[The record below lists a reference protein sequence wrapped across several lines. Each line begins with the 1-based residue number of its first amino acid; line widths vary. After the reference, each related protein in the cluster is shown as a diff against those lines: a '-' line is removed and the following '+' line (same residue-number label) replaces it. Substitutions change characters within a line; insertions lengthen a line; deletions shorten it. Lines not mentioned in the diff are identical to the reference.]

1 MKFKD
6 ILLSIEPGQG
16 FNFDN
21 IKKIAEAISENDLMC
36 LNSLIT
42 NFDFYATTEI
52 YYYDLTIQARIKERC
67 WLRLGLDLGVAK
79 VYYDLALLYKKDILK
94 DILFKE
100 NGYDFNAIFE
110 KFLDFIEE

>member
-1 MKFKD
+1 MEFKD

-21 IKKIAEAISENDLMC
+21 IKKIAETISENDLIC

-42 NFDFYATTEI
+42 NFDFYATTENS
-52 YYYDLTIQARIKERC
+52 YYDLTMQARIKERC

-79 VYYDLALLYKKDILK
+79 VYYELALLYKEDL
-94 DILFKE
+94 LFKE
-100 NGYDFNAIFE
+100 DGYDFSAIFE
-110 KFLDFIEE
+110 KFLAFMED